1 MIELETFVEEEAILI
16 GLSLIR
22 VESARLAS
30 E

>member
-1 MIELETFVEEEAILI
+1 MIELETFVEEEAILS